1 MKLRRIAAALSLAFA
16 VALSIDA
23 AERKKPDLK
32 LVPLA
37 VAPAPD
43 STANNSSIGADRI
56 DQRGNNHDREYFYER
71 TGMGVTVY
79 VVDTGVNY
87 LNNDFGGRVIPLYDF
102 QRDPSD
108 PNFGLPDDEHGTD
121 VASQV
126 GGTTFG
132 VAKNATMYSVRVFDA
147 LNNVGSAQDL
157 INGLEA
163 VRQHIL
169 DSNGTRLPAVVNMSI
184 IFPCTGGFFNAQA
197 CNSIDAKVQ
206 QLVNAGA
213 VVVVGTNNQN
223 QSSFNWSPTRLALQ
237 SRANGIICVGG
248 TEVIDNGTTFDDSP
262 YFRSGAPVEIRAP
275 AGHDGFWFQRGL
287 SYDVVYGK
295 GGFLGGNSMATP
307 LVSGAVALY
316 LEQFAN
322 STLPSPG
329 AAEQA
334 ILNNATQSVQ
344 DGMVYTGCEFLGPY
358 ATNPILDTQP
368 FIRQHYLEFLGR
380 QPDTGGFNFWTGVVN
395 GNCPG
400 NAEDC
405 AGRVNLSRA
414 FFESIENKETNFFA
428 YRVHRATFSSFGVT
442 KEDGSFFSTRT
453 NPRMERLFAD
463 GRRIGRNVVVGAPNW
478 QAILE
483 ANQRAFCDGW
493 VASDEFNNLYPW
505 WMSNDDF
512 VHALYANAQ
521 VGFDATGA
529 DAVNRLDN
537 GEGRGSVLYSIV
549 TGDAFASSDHVAHP
563 DTVLNLWNP
572 MYVLLCYMGYLRR
585 NPDDAPDFNSL
596 DGYNF
601 WLNKLNTQTF
611 GGDEEG
617 ARNEMVKAFIVSIEY
632 KARFFA
638 DPHCGQ
644 PAP

>member
-1 MKLRRIAAALSLAFA
+1 
-16 VALSIDA
+16 
-23 AERKKPDLK
+23 
-32 LVPLA
+32 
-37 VAPAPD
+37 
-43 STANNSSIGADRI
+43 
-56 DQRGNNHDREYFYER
+56 
-71 TGMGVTVY
+71 
-79 VVDTGVNY
+79 
-87 LNNDFGGRVIPLYDF
+87 
-102 QRDPSD
+102 
-108 PNFGLPDDEHGTD
+108 
-121 VASQV
+121 
-126 GGTTFG
+126 
-132 VAKNATMYSVRVFDA
+132 VRVFDA
-147 LNNVGSAQDL
+147 LFNVGSAQDL

-169 DSNGTRLPAVVNMSI
+169 DSNGTRLPAVVSMSI
-184 IFPCTGGFFNAQA
+184 IFPCTGGTFNAQA
-197 CNSIDAKVQ
+197 CSQIDAKVQ
-206 QLVNAGA
+206 QLVSAGA
-213 VVVVGTNNQN
+213 VVVVGTNNQS
-223 QSSFNWSPTRLALQ
+223 QSSFNWSPPRLALQ
-237 SRANGIICVGG
+237 SPANGVICVGG
-248 TEVIDNGTTFDDSP
+248 TEVIDDGVTFSDAP
-262 YFRSGAPVEIRAP
+262 YANSGSPVEIRAP
-275 AGHDGFWFQRGL
+275 AGHDPAFFGDQRWFQRGL
-287 SYDVVYGK
+287 SHNVVYGK

-322 STLPSPG
+322 SSLPSPG
-329 AAEQA
+329 TVEQA
-334 ILNNATQSVQ
+334 ILNNATTSVQ

-428 YRVHRATFSSFGVT
+428 YRVHRATFSSFPVT
-442 KEDGSFFSTRT
+442 KEDGSFFSSRT

-478 QAILE
+478 QAVLE
-483 ANQRAFCDGW
+483 ANQRGFCDAW
-493 VASDEFNNLYPW
+493 VASDEFNGLYPPD
-505 WMSNDDF
+505 MNNDDF
-512 VHALYANAQ
+512 VHMLYDNAQ
-521 VGFDATGA
+521 VGFDATGT
-529 DAVNRLDN
+529 DAVNRLNN
-537 GEGRGSVLYSIV
+537 GEGRGSVLFSIV
-549 TGDAFASSDHVAHP
+549 TGGAFASSDHVAHP
-563 DTVLNLWNP
+563 DTVRNLWNP

-585 NPDDAPDFNSL
+585 NPDDAPNFNSL

-601 WLNKLNTQTF
+601 WLNKLNDQTF
-611 GGDEEG
+611 NGDEEF

-632 KARFFA
+632 KGRFFA